1 MSDYLHEC
9 LDRHGDVTR
18 ALYGRAQDL
27 REVERR
33 SSRII
38 ESGRLTY
45 DFARIDARHAHP
57 RRSARDQGSVGAVG
71 EDPK

>member
-9 LDRHGDVTR
+9 LDRHGVVTR
-18 ALYGRAQDL
+18 ALYGRTQDL

-45 DFARIDARHAHP
+45 DDVESIIHA
-57 RRSARDQGSVGAVG
+57 G
-71 EDPK
+71 